1 MELDYFQTRIQKAK
15 QAIAE
20 AEYVLLGGGVSIS
33 AAASILCSGKRFTD
47 KFAPRIRHFS
57 LNDMYASGL
66 STFPAQ
72 EDKWGFWAKLIRH
85 TRYDAGPARLY
96 KDLYSLINEK
106 HYFVL
111 TMTVDSQFELA
122 GFSSDKIFEVQGNY
136 GKLQCAIG
144 CHDRVYSSEIP
155 VMEMA
160 ESVVDYKIP
169 LELIPKCPICGGEML
184 PNIRNNKNFVQDEKF
199 FELEALYKGFVLES
213 MSQKRLYIGLGVD
226 RESLVIL
233 KQDDPI
239 GSEQNNRNMIS
250 FPEGIHETVSALL
263 K

>member
-1 MELDYFQTRIQKAK
+1 MDSYQTRIQKAK
-15 QAIAE
+15 KAIAE
-20 AEYVLLGGGVSIS
+20 AEYILLGGGAGIS
-33 AAASILCSGKRFTD
+33 AAASILYSGKRFTEN
-47 KFAPRIRHFS
+47 FAPSIRNFELH
-57 LNDMYASGL
+57 DMYMTGL

-85 TRYDAGPARLY
+85 TRYEAGPARVY
-96 KDLYSLINEK
+96 KDLYSLISEK

-111 TMTVDSQFELA
+111 TTTVDSQFEMA
-122 GFSSDKIFEVQGNY
+122 GFSSDKVFEVQGNY

-144 CHDRVYSSEIP
+144 CHDRIYSSEIP

-160 ESVVDYKIP
+160 ESIVDYKIP
-169 LELIPKCPICGGEML
+169 LELVPKCPVCGGKMI
-184 PNIRNNKNFVQDEKF
+184 PNIRNNKNFFQDEKF

-213 MSQKRLYIGLGVD
+213 MTKKRLYIGLGVD
-226 RESLVIL
+226 SEPLVIL

-239 GSEQNNRNMIS
+239 GFEQNNRNIIS
-250 FPEGIHETVSALL
+250 FHEGIHETVSALS